1 MHVILRK
8 YPSPT
13 YDPNETCKHGHKF
26 EERKNILNI
35 ESKDVQIHHI
45 KNVVTENLCVLF
57 RPTIEIDGKPACMCK
72 QIYTGKENCLLR
84 VSSAKSKI
92 SERRKVLHFVSYEF
106 YFEYLIQLLTGG
118 QTMSAFIKSK
128 NIMNEVFFGF
138 DKSPDHKKILSK
150 GFEIFIHDLVFPED
164 SNHCKEFPQKLK
176 MEKKKMILRTVLNI
190 SLLTAYKWDAEQMIR
205 RLV

>member
-1 MHVILRK
+1 MHVILRI

-35 ESKDVQIHHI
+35 EGKDVQIYHI
-45 KNVVTENLCVLF
+45 KTVVTENV
-57 RPTIEIDGKPACMCK
+57 IEIDGKPACMCK
-72 QIYTGKENCLLR
+72 QIYTGKDNCLLR

-150 GFEIFIHDLVFPED
+150 GFEIFIHALVFPED
-164 SNHCKEFPQKLK
+164 SNHCKECPQKIENG
-176 MEKKKMILRTVLNI
+176 EKEDDFKDSIEYFI
-190 SLLTAYKWDAEQMIR
+190 IDGI
-205 RLV
+205 